1 MNLKEKLCE
10 TADNQRIRNT
20 ELLIEDL
27 RKLAYEYA
35 SNGYKSMRYKAE
47 KPVNWIVIK
56 QHFEEQGLDVKA
68 DNVYDTIQL
77 SWY

>member
-1 MNLKEKLCE
+1 MNLREKLAE
-10 TADNQRIRNT
+10 TADNQRVRST

-35 SNGYKSMRYKAE
+35 SNGHKSLHYMAE
-47 KPVNWIVIK
+47 KPVNMEVIK
-56 QHFEEQGLDVKA
+56 QHFKEQGLDVEVNKTLSA
-68 DNVYDTIQL
+68 IRL